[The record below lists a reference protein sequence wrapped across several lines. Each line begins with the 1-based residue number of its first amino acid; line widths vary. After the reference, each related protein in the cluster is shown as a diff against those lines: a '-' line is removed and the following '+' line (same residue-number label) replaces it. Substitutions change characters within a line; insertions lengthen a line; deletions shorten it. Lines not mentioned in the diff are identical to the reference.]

1 MTLSCNNP
9 WKRRSYGPGVYI
21 SEVSIVSAEDISG
34 TTPPFLQ
41 EPVDIGLDL
50 TLEVGR
56 SFNPHLVIAGNF
68 KRDEITGEVVGW
80 GSAFPVQEALL
91 RLGYTGSL
99 APGNTI
105 PEGVLEALAG
115 KSFMRLSYV
124 SGLKDDVGHATRTGT
139 S

>member
-1 MTLSCNNP
+1 M
-9 WKRRSYGPGVYI
+9 
-21 SEVSIVSAEDISG
+21 
-34 TTPPFLQ
+34 
-41 EPVDIGLDL
+41 
-50 TLEVGR
+50 
-56 SFNPHLVIAGNF
+56 
-68 KRDEITGEVVGW
+68 GW

-124 SGLKDDVGHATRTGT
+124 SGLKDDGRPRYSDWNLIGT
-139 S
+139 TEEGPEALSARFRRSVARGFPKNYRPEVLNRNGELEGTAAEGTQEAF